1 VSTIPLDLHRI
12 PLHGS
17 QLVEAS
23 AGTGKTYTITS
34 LYLRLL
40 LESRLAVSEI
50 LVVTF
55 TEGASQDLRIRI
67 RHRIRDALRAMDEVS
82 DDVFLSGLINQLA
95 DRDKARTIL
104 LSALRSLDEAV
115 ILTIHGFCQRILQE
129 SAFESSLLFDTE
141 LSTDSDHALNEI
153 VDDFWRINFYDA
165 PALFIQYAEK
175 KKVTR
180 THLYRFANQVVCRP
194 FLSIIPEQ
202 NLQDLMLRNKEEE
215 QILTVYQEAGE
226 MWKREEE
233 QIKRWFDTCEGL
245 NRRIYSGTRVKT
257 MFAKLT
263 AYLTAGDPLQQNKSL
278 KSFCHSVLVGSIRR
292 NQSAA
297 DYRFFE
303 ICEVLH
309 QMRDQLT
316 RRYDLD
322 LLALKQNL
330 VQYLRRELRERNR
343 RQNQRFFDDLLLDLL
358 EALQGASSAALKKA
372 IRHRYRAVLIDE
384 FQDTDPVQ
392 YAIFD
397 TIYAGTDVPL
407 FLVGDPKQAIYSFRG
422 ADLFSYLRVA
432 RGLDPRFTLEE
443 NWRSSKRL
451 VNAVNTLFQRVDS
464 PFVFKEILFSP
475 VRSAKEKTDVAEIR
489 KEDPAPLKFW
499 FLRREPVRKKSS
511 ITKGI
516 TDRLLPD
523 AVASEVVKLLRAG
536 SSNQNE
542 WGDKGLLPHD
552 IAILVRTNKQA
563 SWVQE
568 ALRKRGVPSVVS
580 GSESVFTTLEALE
593 LERVLLGIAECGNE
607 YKVRAALSTNL
618 LGMGT
623 RQLIS
628 LEQCEDDWEAKMK
641 VFSDYRDLWLNEG
654 FTYMSRALM
663 TNEGI
668 RANLLAF
675 SDGERRLTNLL
686 HLLELL
692 QERTLHYALGVERL
706 LQWLSQQRQKE
717 DRGQKEGYQVRLE
730 SDDDAVTV
738 VTVHRS
744 KGLEYS
750 VVFCPF
756 CWSVNNSEWILFH
769 NGQDGRA
776 MMDIGSEDVQV
787 NRRRSQEENLA
798 EEARLLY
805 VAITRAK
812 HRCYLIW
819 GALKD
824 AKKSPLAYLIHPRI
838 KQTKFLEDVVD
849 FDQMTDEEIQKD
861 LEELARQAQG
871 SIEVATMPE
880 PTTEEYL
887 PSVDPEIKYSCRR
900 FKGKVVKQWEA
911 SSFSRLVS
919 GRGYRMELPDRDAP
933 SLQGE
938 PKGGLAPN
946 GRHSIVDFPKGIQA
960 GNFFHELFET
970 LDFSGQTS
978 LSYEALIQDKL
989 CRYGF
994 EGFWKEP
1001 VCQTITRVLSMPL
1014 TTDLDRV
1021 FLLGLDPSQR
1031 LHEMAFSFPAAGLS
1045 LSRLQNIFTLY
1056 SRSNLPKSFLD
1067 KLGQLDLIHGDT
1079 LMKGFIDLIF
1089 QRDGRY
1095 HLIDWKSNFLGS
1107 HLEDYSQSALT
1118 EVMDREWYFLQ
1129 YHLYV
1134 VALHR
1139 HLTFRL
1145 PNYDYDRDFGGVFY
1159 IFLRGVNP
1167 DKDHKAGV
1175 YVDRPPRNLILA
1187 LDKFLMPDGGSFQQG
1202 ANI

>member
-1 VSTIPLDLHRI
+1 MES
-12 PLHGS
+12 
-17 QLVEAS
+17 S

-55 TEGASQDLRIRI
+55 TEAASQDLRIRI
-67 RHRIRDALRAMDEVS
+67 RRRIRDALRAVDGVS
-82 DDVFLSGLINQLA
+82 DEVFLSGLISQLA
-95 DRDKARTIL
+95 DRDKARAIL

-141 LSTDSDHALNEI
+141 LSTDSDHALNEV
-153 VDDFWRINFYDA
+153 VDDFWRIHFYDA
-165 PALFIQYAEK
+165 PALFIQYAAK

-180 THLYRFANQVVCRP
+180 NHLYKFATQVICRP
-194 FLSIIPEQ
+194 FLRIIPEQ
-202 NLQDLMLRNKEEE
+202 NLQDLALRNKREE
-215 QILTVYQEAGE
+215 QILTVYREAGE
-226 MWKREEE
+226 IWKREEE
-233 QIKRWFDTCEGL
+233 EIKRWFDAYEGL
-245 NRRIYSGTRVKT
+245 DRRRYSARRTNK
-257 MFAKLT
+257 MFTELT
-263 AYLTAGDPLQQNKSL
+263 AYLTAGDPLQQSKSL
-278 KSFCHSVLVGSIRR
+278 KSFCRSVLVSSVRK
-292 NQSAA
+292 NQSAV
-297 DYRFFE
+297 DCLFFE

-322 LLALKQNL
+322 FLAFKQRL
-330 VQYLRRELRERNR
+330 VQYLRKELRERNR

-358 EALQGASSAALKKA
+358 EALQGATGAGLKKA

-397 TIYAGTDVPL
+397 TVYAGTDAPI

-422 ADLFSYLRVA
+422 ADLFSYLQVA
-432 RGLDPRFTLEE
+432 RGLGQRFSLEE
-443 NWRSSKRL
+443 NWRSAKRL
-451 VNAVNTLFQRVDS
+451 VNAVNTLFQRVDR
-464 PFVFKEILFSP
+464 PFVFKDILFSP
-475 VRSAKEKTDVAEIR
+475 AKPAKEKTEVDGIR
-489 KEDPAPLKFW
+489 EDLAPLKLW
-499 FLRREPVRKKSS
+499 FLRREPTRKQSS

-523 AVASEVVKLLRAG
+523 AVASEVVRLLRAR
-536 SSNQNE
+536 SSNQIRLGNRA
-542 WGDKGLLPHD
+542 LMPHD

-563 SWVQE
+563 RWVQE
-568 ALRKRGVPSVVS
+568 ALRKRNVPSVLS

-593 LERVLLGIAECGNE
+593 LERVLLGIVDCRDEC
-607 YKVRAALSTNL
+607 KVRAALSTNL

-623 RQLIS
+623 RELIS
-628 LEQCEDDWEAKMK
+628 LEQCEDDWDAKLK
-641 VFSDYRDLWLNEG
+641 VFSDYRNLWLEEG
-654 FTYMSRALM
+654 FIYMARVLVA
-663 TNEGI
+663 NEGI
-668 RANLLAF
+668 QAHLLAL

-692 QERTLHYALGVERL
+692 QERTLRHALGVESL
-706 LQWLSQQRQKE
+706 LQWLGQQRQE
-717 DRGQKEGYQVRLE
+717 EGRAQKEEYQIRLE
-730 SDDDAVTV
+730 SDDEAVTV
-738 VTVHRS
+738 VTIYRS

-756 CWSVNNSEWILFH
+756 CWSVENSNLILFH
-769 NGQDGRA
+769 NRQDGRA
-776 MMDIGSEDVQV
+776 MMDIGSEGVQE
-787 NRRRSQEENLA
+787 NQKLSQEEHLS

-824 AKKSPLAYLIHPRI
+824 AKKSALAYLIHPKI
-838 KQTKFLEDVVD
+838 KQTKFPGDVVD
-849 FDQMTDEEIQKD
+849 FEQMTDEEIQED

-880 PTTEEYL
+880 PTTEGYF

-900 FKGKVVKQWEA
+900 FKGKVFKQWEA
-911 SSFSRLVS
+911 VSFSKLVS
-919 GRGYRMELPDRDAP
+919 GRGYRIELPDRDAL
-933 SLQGE
+933 SFQGE
-938 PKGGLAPN
+938 LKAGLAPN
-946 GRHSIVDFPKGIQA
+946 GRLSIVDFPKGIQA
-960 GNFFHELFET
+960 GNFFHELFEA
-970 LDFSGQTS
+970 LDFSGPTN
-978 LSYEALIQDKL
+978 LSYEALVQDKL
-989 CRYGF
+989 CHYGF

-1001 VCQTITRVLSMPL
+1001 VCRMLTRVLSMPL
-1014 TTDLDRV
+1014 PTDLDRV

-1045 LSRLQNIFTLY
+1045 LSRLQNIFTLH

-1095 HLIDWKSNFLGS
+1095 HLVDWKSNFLGT
-1107 HLEDYSQSALT
+1107 HLEDYSQTALT

-1159 IFLRGVNP
+1159 IFLRGVDP
-1167 DKDHKAGV
+1167 DKDSKAGV
-1175 YVDRPPRNLILA
+1175 YVDRPSRDLILA
-1187 LDKFLMPDGGSFQQG
+1187 LDKFLMPDVVSFQQRV
-1202 ANI
+1202 